1 MNTELMGILLRKT
14 RKIQKFLLLKK
25 CIDVTVLFTLISI
38 HKKCVSHIALKKS
51 MFHEN
56 YINSVK
62 CFYCVTKK
70 SAFPCSIR
78 KIFR

>member
-38 HKKCVSHIALKKS
+38 HKKCVSHIALKKV
-51 MFHEN
+51 
-56 YINSVK
+56 YV
-62 CFYCVTKK
+62 
-70 SAFPCSIR
+70 P
-78 KIFR
+78 